1 MESPLTHQAL
11 KDSHYDLLKLSEV
24 YFMTVR
30 DLKLFFS
37 LFFSY
42 NLRGECFVCCS
53 DHLLKNH

>member
-37 LFFSY
+37 LFFPIIY
-42 NLRGECFVCCS
+42 AENALFVALIIC
-53 DHLLKNH
+53 